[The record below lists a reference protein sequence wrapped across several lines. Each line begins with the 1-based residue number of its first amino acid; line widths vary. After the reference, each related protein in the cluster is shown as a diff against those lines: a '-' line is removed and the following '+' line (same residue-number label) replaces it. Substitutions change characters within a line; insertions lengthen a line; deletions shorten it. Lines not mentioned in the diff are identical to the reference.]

1 MQDPSNSVRPIVFR
15 HPTVAVL
22 HENLSSG
29 YRCADWFAAHGYQA
43 TLTSLHRLG
52 EQDLR
57 ELRPDL
63 IVLGM
68 LSAASQGSQALARV
82 RRLCPQIP
90 IIAMVDDSPAALPD
104 HIPFRSVR
112 GSGADVFMC
121 RSFEPNAA
129 PS

>member
-1 MQDPSNSVRPIVFR
+1 
-15 HPTVAVL
+15 
-22 HENLSSG
+22 
-29 YRCADWFAAHGYQA
+29 
-43 TLTSLHRLG
+43 LG

-63 IVLGM
+63 IVLGIP
-68 LSAASQGSQALARV
+68 SAASQGLQALARV

-90 IIAMVDDSPAALPD
+90 IIAMVDDSPVALPD
-104 HIPFRSVR
+104 RIPFGSVR

-121 RSFEPNAA
+121 RSFEPDAA